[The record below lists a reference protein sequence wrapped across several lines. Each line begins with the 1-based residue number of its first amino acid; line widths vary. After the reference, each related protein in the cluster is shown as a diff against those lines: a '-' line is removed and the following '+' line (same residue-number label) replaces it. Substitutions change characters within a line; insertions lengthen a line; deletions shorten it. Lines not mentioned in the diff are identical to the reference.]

1 MSEKLHVGQGHYDGA
16 GVTVFPVWL
25 ESEPVKGF
33 CWKSSHLTVGENV
46 QGASVNNLT
55 VTNNGHRPHI
65 VLEGDIF
72 EGGMQNRVLT
82 RSYVLARGEQREVPV
97 ACVEEGRWH
106 GTGLHQATRRRA
118 PMGVQFGMINTFAA
132 MNCADVQG
140 SDAGTHVQGGVWN
153 RIRQNQETR
162 GFVDAN
168 SLMESMNQAVG
179 MNAFERPM
187 PSILPG
193 QRGVIIGIGGY
204 VASAEFFGNTDGLA
218 ARWEGIIEAARYEA
232 LEAPQHQTP
241 SWAARD
247 FAASIEG
254 TPMGE
259 DFKQPREFK
268 TPTGPL
274 ALTSFAIS
282 LGLIHAAVFNGAHP
296 LLAEV

>member
-33 CWKSSHLTVGENV
+33 CWKSSHLTVGENA

-97 ACVEEGRWH
+97 ACVEEGRWN

-132 MNCADVQG
+132 MNCEDVQG

-162 GFVDAN
+162 GYVDAN

-179 MNAFERPM
+179 MDAAERPM

-204 VASAEFFGNTDGLA
+204 VAAAEFFGNTDGLA
-218 ARWEGIIEAARYEA
+218 ARWDGIIEAARYEA

-259 DFKQPREFK
+259 DLKQPREFK

-274 ALTSFAIS
+274 ALNSFAIS